1 MIYPDAKIV
10 SFDREAMKSRR
21 DLKAFYGVDFGFTD
35 PTAFVGG
42 FYDPASKTVFVAW
55 EIYERGLTNQALAA
69 RIKDFGLRR
78 EKVTC
83 DSAEPKSIEE
93 LRSAGINAVP
103 AAKGQ
108 DSVRY
113 GIQWLQGVHIVVHP
127 D

>member
-1 MIYPDAKIV
+1 MALRKILT
-10 SFDREAMKSRR
+10 SEDKALYKRCR
-21 DLKAFYGVDFGFTD
+21 D
-35 PTAFVGG
+35 
-42 FYDPASKTVFVAW
+42 SKTVFVAW
-55 EIYERGLTNQALAA
+55 EIYERGLTNQAPAA
-69 RIKDFGLRR
+69 RIKGFGLRR

-103 AAKGQ
+103 ATKGQ